1 MVFSLLLS
9 FILIA
14 LCVTIHASGITWSLR
29 RFGHSTMLADCGFW
43 RPTIFLIG
51 ISGWLIVLHLLEIC
65 LWGVAFLFGGAM
77 PDLKTALYFSSVT
90 YTTVG
95 YGDVV
100 LPENWRLV
108 GGIEALTGI
117 LMCGWSTG
125 YFFTLVSRLVENHLP
140 SASGK

>member
-1 MVFSLLLS
+1 MVLSLTIS
-9 FILIA
+9 FFLVA

-29 RFGHSTMLADCGFW
+29 KLAYSTAMDDQRFW
-43 RPTIFLIG
+43 VPTVFLIG
-51 ISGWLIVLHLLEIC
+51 TAGWLIFLHLLEIL
-65 LWGVAFLFGGAM
+65 LWGLTFYYGRAM
-77 PDLKTALYFSSVT
+77 ADLKTAFYFSSVT

-100 LPENWRLV
+100 LPADWRLV

-125 YFFTLVSRLVENHLP
+125 YFFTLVSRMFHAREKSLT
-140 SASGK
+140 SK